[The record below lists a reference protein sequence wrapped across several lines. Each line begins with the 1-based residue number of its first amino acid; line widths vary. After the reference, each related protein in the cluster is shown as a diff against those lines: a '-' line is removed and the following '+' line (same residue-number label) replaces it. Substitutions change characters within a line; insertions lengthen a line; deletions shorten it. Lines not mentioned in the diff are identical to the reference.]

1 VTAPHLER
9 GVLGEQITADYLQ
22 ARGHRV
28 LDRNWR
34 GRAGEIDL
42 VTIRD
47 GVLHFVEVKTRTG
60 DDMGVGL
67 DAITRAKQRRVVR
80 AAEAWLLGAPP
91 HRGCQFSVALVT
103 LRGEDF
109 AVEFI
114 ADAFDA

>member
-9 GVLGEQITADYLQ
+9 GALGERIVADYLT

-34 GRAGEIDL
+34 GRAGELDI
-42 VTIRD
+42 VTLAG

-60 DDMGVGL
+60 DDMGVGFG
-67 DAITRAKQRRVVR
+67 AITRAKQRRVAR
-80 AAEAWLLGAPP
+80 AAEAWLLGAPA
-91 HRGCQFSVALVT
+91 HDGCLFSVALVT
-103 LRGEDF
+103 LEGEEFSVD
-109 AVEFI
+109 FI